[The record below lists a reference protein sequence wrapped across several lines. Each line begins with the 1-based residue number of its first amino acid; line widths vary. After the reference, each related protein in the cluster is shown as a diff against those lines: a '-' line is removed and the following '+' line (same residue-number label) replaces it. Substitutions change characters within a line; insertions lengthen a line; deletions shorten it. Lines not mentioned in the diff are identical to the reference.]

1 MKESWKQRI
10 ENCFFRIYSSM
21 EKNSLLNSV
30 KQGFVLVMPIFVIGG
45 FVLLLM
51 NIPVSAVNQFIRTVC
66 DARLFQALN
75 IFYDVTFGCAGLYVV
90 LAVSYKF
97 SIYKFGQRHAS
108 INIISSVVA
117 MMSYMALVGW
127 RVFTLD
133 DPSAVPDVMFR
144 YLNVNNVFIAL
155 LTAVGATELFFI
167 TYRGFDRATHNIYL
181 GGDKEFSAAIKAIF
195 PMIGTVSAFVVVTLL
210 VNLLGFVNLQE
221 LIVAGLT
228 FPFRSLGTG
237 LDSALLIVFL
247 QTFLWFFGIH
257 GSNVFES
264 TNDLIFVGATEGI
277 SKSFLDT
284 FVLMG
289 GCGSSI
295 CLLVALLLFSRSKRN
310 KITSRSAAVP
320 MLFGINEILV
330 FGLPI
335 VLNPVLFIPFLAAP
349 VVLLFTS
356 YAALSLGIVPRVPAM
371 EFRWTTPIF
380 ASGYM
385 FSSGADGL
393 LLQLF
398 NIVLGMLIYLPFV
411 KLNDKLQR
419 RKFSANIREMTAY
432 LQAKELQAETVEFF
446 SMTNHLYGTAG
457 EFAQLLRHDIDYGAI
472 TLFYQ
477 PLVSAEG
484 RVIGAEALLRWG
496 ADTEEYFYPPLVVSI
511 AKEDGTFDML
521 TKRIVTEVLDDLV
534 SLNRDREEKISL
546 SVNLQIGQLINEA
559 FTDWLISEVHKR
571 EIGEK
576 LFLLEIT
583 EESRLNERYE
593 LTALFD
599 KLKANNIEVSLDD
612 FSMGQTSISYL
623 QQNFFSHVKLD
634 GSITKKMMNNQRSQD
649 IVKSII
655 DLGKSLGFEVVAEYV
670 ETSEQ
675 RDLLKK
681 MGCYIYQ
688 GWLYSPAIPFEAFEA
703 YVNKINRK
711 GEGATENQPL
721 AVFS

>member
-1 MKESWKQRI
+1 MKNSCGQKI
-10 ENCFFRIYSSM
+10 ENFFFRIYSSM

-51 NIPVSAVNQFIRTVC
+51 NIPVSSVNQFIRTVGN
-66 DARLFQALN
+66 ARLFLTLN
-75 IFYDVTFGCAGLYVV
+75 ILYDVTFGCASVYVV

-108 INIISSVVA
+108 INIISTIAALV
-117 MMSYMALVGW
+117 SYMALVGW
-127 RVFTLD
+127 RVFTID
-133 DPSAVPDVMFR
+133 DVSAVPDALFR

-155 LTAVGATELFFI
+155 LTAIGATELFNLL
-167 TYRGFDRATHNIYL
+167 YRGIDRATHNIYL

-195 PMIGTVSAFVVVTLL
+195 PMIGTLLTFALVTLA

-221 LIVAGLT
+221 LIVTGLT

-237 LDSALLIVFL
+237 LGSALLIVFL
-247 QTFLWFFGIH
+247 QTLLWFFGVH

-264 TNDLIFVGATEGI
+264 TNNLIFVGATDGI

-295 CLLVALLLFSRSKRN
+295 CLLIALLLFSGFKRN
-310 KITSRSAAVP
+310 KITSRSAAIP

-335 VLNPVLFIPFLAAP
+335 VLNPVLFLPFLATP
-349 VVLLFTS
+349 VLLLFTS
-356 YAALSLGIVPRVPAM
+356 SAALSLGIVPCAPVA
-371 EFRWTTPIF
+371 EFQWTTPIF

-385 FSSGADGL
+385 FSDSAAGL
-393 LLQLF
+393 FLQLF
-398 NIVLGMLIYLPFV
+398 NIILGMLIYLPFV

-419 RKFSANIREMTAY
+419 RKFSANIREMTTY

-446 SMTNHLYGTAG
+446 SMTNHLYGAAS
-457 EFAQLLRHDIDYGAI
+457 ECAQLLRHDIDYGEI

-477 PLVSAEG
+477 PLVNAEG
-484 RVIGAEALLRWG
+484 KVVSAEALLRWG
-496 ADTEEYFYPPLVVSI
+496 AGTGEYFYPPLVVSI

-534 SLNRDREEKISL
+534 TLNRGREEKISL

-559 FTDWLISEVHKR
+559 FTDWIIEEFHKR
-571 EIGEK
+571 GLGEK
-576 LFLLEIT
+576 MFLLEIT
-583 EESRLNERYE
+583 EESRLNERYD

-599 KLKANNIEVSLDD
+599 KLKANHIEVSLDD

-634 GSITKKMMNNQRSQD
+634 GSITKKMMKNQRCQD
-649 IVKSII
+649 IIKSII

-670 ETSEQ
+670 ETEEQ
-675 RDLLKK
+675 RALLKE

-688 GWLYSPAIPFEAFEA
+688 GWLYSPAIPFDAFTGYA
-703 YVNKINRK
+703 DKIN
-711 GEGATENQPL
+711 GTCGDAD
-721 AVFS
+721 AS